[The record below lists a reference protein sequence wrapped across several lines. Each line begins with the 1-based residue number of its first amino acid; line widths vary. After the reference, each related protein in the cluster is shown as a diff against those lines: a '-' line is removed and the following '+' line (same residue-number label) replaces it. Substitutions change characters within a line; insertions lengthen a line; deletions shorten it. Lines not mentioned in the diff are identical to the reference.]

1 MSQPGPFGPPPPPAF
16 QAPPFQPKPAAP
28 MAGVPFQF
36 EYLRA
41 YNYIFENPNW
51 INTVLMWSLCA
62 LVAGFIPILPY
73 LLIIGHM
80 FEMIESLYLTRGT
93 RYPDFDFN
101 RFSEYLG
108 RGIWPLLIGII
119 AFIPLLIVIYGGMIG
134 VVFAAAA
141 AAAAGG
147 DELGPVLAVIVGL
160 LGFIVVMG
168 IVMGISFLILPI
180 GLRAGLQQDFGAA
193 FDFGW
198 ATDFIKKTWVEM
210 FLSMLF
216 LNLTG
221 VLLQFIGLLALC
233 VGIYP
238 AMALVMMAQAY
249 MLYQLY
255 ALYLSRGGTPIP
267 LKPQYPAAPPGYP
280 PPGYMPP
287 PGGFQPPPQ
296 QF

>member
-1 MSQPGPFGPPPPPAF
+1 V
-16 QAPPFQPKPAAP
+16 FQPKPVADPVATGP
-28 MAGVPFQF
+28 CRF

-80 FEMIESLYLTRGT
+80 FEMVESLYLTRGT

-108 RGIWPLLIGII
+108 RGIWPLLVGFI
-119 AFIPLLIVIYGGMIG
+119 AMLPLLVIIYGGMFG
-134 VVFAAAA
+134 VIFAAAG

-160 LGFIVVMG
+160 FGFVLLMA
-168 IVMGISFLILPI
+168 LAI
-180 GLRAGLQQDFGAA
+180 GVGLLLTPMALRAGLQQDFAAA

-198 ATDFIKKTWVEM
+198 AMDFVKKTWVEM
-210 FLSMLF
+210 ILSMLF
-216 LNLTG
+216 MNLTG
-221 VLLQFIGLLALC
+221 VLLELIGLLALC
-233 VGIYP
+233 IGIYP
-238 AMALVMMAQAY
+238 AMAIMMMGQTY

-267 LKPQYPAAPPGYP
+267 LKPQYPVAPQ
-280 PPGYMPP
+280 GYMPP
-287 PGGFQPPPQ
+287 PGGYPPPPQ

>member
-1 MSQPGPFGPPPPPAF
+1 MSQPGPFGPPPPPNPF
-16 QAPPFQPKPAAP
+16 QAPVFQPKPAAAP
-28 MAGVPFQF
+28 VAGAPFQF

-80 FEMIESLYLTRGT
+80 FEMVESLYLTRGT

-108 RGIWPLLIGII
+108 RGIWPLLVGFI
-119 AFIPLLIVIYGGMIG
+119 AMIPLLVIIYGGMFG
-134 VVFAAAA
+134 VIFAAAG

-147 DELGPVLAVIVGL
+147 DELGPVLGVIVGL
-160 LGFIVVMG
+160 FGFILLMA
-168 IVMGISFLILPI
+168 LAI
-180 GLRAGLQQDFGAA
+180 GVGLLLTPLALRAGLQQDFAAA

-198 ATDFIKKTWVEM
+198 AMDFVKKTWVEM
-210 FLSMLF
+210 ILSMLF
-216 LNLTG
+216 MNLTG
-221 VLLQFIGLLALC
+221 LLLELIGLLALC
-233 VGIYP
+233 IGIYP
-238 AMALVMMAQAY
+238 AMAIMMMGQTY

-255 ALYLSRGGTPIP
+255 ALYLSRGGIPIP
-267 LKPQYPAAPPGYP
+267 LKPQYPAAPQ
-280 PPGYMPP
+280 GYMPP
-287 PGGFQPPPQ
+287 PGGFQPPPR